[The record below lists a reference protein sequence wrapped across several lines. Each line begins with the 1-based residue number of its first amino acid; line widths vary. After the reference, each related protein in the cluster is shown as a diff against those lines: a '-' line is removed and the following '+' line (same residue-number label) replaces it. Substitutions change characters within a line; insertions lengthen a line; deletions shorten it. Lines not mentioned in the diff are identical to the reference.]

1 MDSRKNYY
9 IIGLILGLFLNL
21 SSANAR
27 DFDLFGEPDHRIIY
41 QLNTADQKTIDT
53 ILFSI
58 GELVRTYGDSIH
70 IVVTALG
77 PGIHTL
83 AKNPLRPL
91 SLESRQRISSLANY
105 GVDFHAC
112 GNTMK
117 SLHWNKEDML
127 EFAVII
133 DVGVIDIMLHQER
146 GYSYI
151 KW

>member
-1 MDSRKNYY
+1 MNIKNTA
-9 IIGLILGLFLNL
+9 IIVSFVCHLLIG
-21 SSANAR
+21 SVTHAR
-27 DFDLFGEPDHRIIY
+27 DFELFGEPHHRVIY
-41 QLNTADQKTIDT
+41 QLNTADQGEIDG

-70 IVVTALG
+70 IVVTAMGL
-77 PGIHTL
+77 GIHTL

-91 SLESRQRISSLANY
+91 SLISRQRISSFANY

-117 SLHWNKEDML
+117 AMHWEKEDML
-127 EFAVII
+127 DFATII
-133 DVGVIDIMLHQER
+133 DVGVIDLIKHQER